1 MKKTHFFVPFFF
13 GRFTAEARGFTLG
26 HLDDPGGLGTF
37 GLLPGVLRP
46 GGVQADHRSV
56 RADAAEHEQGG
67 RLVDGFFMHFL
78 CRILEKTKCEVDMP

>member
-1 MKKTHFFVPFFF
+1 MPFFF
-13 GRFTAEARGFTLG
+13 CRFTAEARGFTLG

-37 GLLPGVLRP
+37 GLLPGSLRP

-67 RLVDGFFMHFL
+67 WWMGFL
-78 CRILEKTKCEVDMP
+78 CIFLGWCMNFMQNFGENEIREVDML